1 MNREDVLAHLRTV
14 EKAAYPRHYRE
25 MQGVWT
31 WNDLT
36 SYCEGEPFVRTW
48 DGGYVLW
55 TSDAIVDLASTTHVS
70 LATFRGIIR
79 AMAVTCGGVVEAS
92 WASWRFSVKGPMTG
106 RAKRSTTSA
115 CGSPRTLESNTVPR
129 SSGKRTAIRL
139 LARRKA
145 GCGVPKST
153 PPYP

>member
-79 AMAVTCGGVVEAS
+79 DMAVTCGGVVEANCRAGTS
-92 WASWRFSVKGPMTG
+92 YRLVHAAQKLGFVEILRERPYDWAGETFYD
-106 RAKRSTTSA
+106 
-115 CGSPRTLESNTVPR
+115 
-129 SSGKRTAIRL
+129 IRL
-139 LARRKA
+139 RFTSYARK
-145 GCGVPKST
+145 
-153 PPYP
+153 